1 MNKKLKEYQIDN
13 IVFQI
18 KQETKSILDYIKIVA
33 GTGVVLSLL
42 LWVLK

>member
-33 GTGVVLSLL
+33 ATGVVVSLL
-42 LWVLK
+42 LWILK